1 MVTPKCL
8 IGENLAFPSPVGWDE
23 DEQER
28 TPWRKAVQ
36 LSHSSGLHRD
46 LAYTIDVYG
55 VCM

>member
-8 IGENLAFPSPVGWDE
+8 RGENLAFPLPVGWDE

-36 LSHSSGLHRD
+36 LSHSSGQHRD